1 MIEETTPIR
10 FAVEIEVRCPPER
23 AFAYVADLR
32 THPDW
37 SPDDIRVLEA
47 DEAPVGVGWR
57 CQTVGH
63 SLVRGGEQPALIEV
77 TEYDP
82 PRRFAFRATS
92 GTLVFENIFN
102 FRPAPGGTV
111 VERVLEHDAP
121 AATVAKLKELGP
133 EVGQRRST
141 MLQMLKDR
149 LES

>member
-10 FAVEIEVRCPPER
+10 IPAEIEIACPPEK

-37 SPDDIRVLEA
+37 SPDDIRVLES
-47 DEAPVGVGWR
+47 DDAPVAVGWR
-57 CQTVGH
+57 CKTVGH

-82 PRRFAFRATS
+82 PLRFAFRAIS
-92 GTLVFENIFN
+92 GTHVFENIFN
-102 FRPAPGGTV
+102 FRAVPGGTV

-121 AATVAKLKELGP
+121 PATIAKLKEVGA

-141 MLQMLKDR
+141 MLQMLKER
-149 LES
+149 LET